1 MRGRN
6 ALVVASLVAATAPA
20 GCGNSP
26 TKLYVSAAEQR
37 ALPTMQL
44 SAGVELCPDKDLRQR
59 DRLAIKRRAHMHVR
73 ALIRAFR
80 VHPDAFVHTTYAS
93 SDEGPGK
100 QDITVRQ
107 LVQQWIQLS
116 YCAPNVRDQLRAA
129 SQRRG

>member
-1 MRGRN
+1 
-6 ALVVASLVAATAPA
+6 VAATVVAAATLP

-26 TKLYVSAAEQR
+26 TRVYVTAAEER
-37 ALPTMQL
+37 SLPTMQF

-59 DRLAIKRRAHMHVR
+59 DRLAIKRRAHLHVR

-80 VHPDAFVHTTYAS
+80 IHPDAFVHTTYAS

-107 LVQQWIQLS
+107 LVEQWIQLS
-116 YCAPNVRDQLRAA
+116 YCAPNVRDQLTAV